1 MLSCFHRASNY
12 GMPLS
17 KHLFELGQ
25 TFFTVKNVF
34 TMVRSMEKKRR
45 TFEKIG
51 LVFRS
56 PIRVEIVRELYQ
68 SSPQRPVELARKL
81 GVSKQNV
88 SYHLK
93 KLKEGGIVRVHRE
106 AMPPVVFNSLYK
118 RGVRINGVNEEGK
131 IMLSYGVELTENG
144 FNVADMLYN
153 FSVND
158 SPLSEEAVKDEKEEN
173 DENEK

>member
-1 MLSCFHRASNY
+1 
-12 GMPLS
+12 
-17 KHLFELGQ
+17 
-25 TFFTVKNVF
+25 
-34 TMVRSMEKKRR
+34 MEKKRRR

-56 PIRVEIVRELYQ
+56 PIRVDIVRELYR
-68 SSPQRPVELARKL
+68 SSPQKPVELARKL

-106 AMPPVVFNSLYK
+106 AMPLVVFNSLYKAVINSLYK

-144 FNVADMLYN
+144 FNVANMLYN